1 MVFTVDNERKVAC
14 WFFTNAEQEDAA
26 GMEAAIETIRPQ
38 FAEWKAKGY
47 MPAIFRSGKADL
59 EDTMYGLIKHNYMVM
74 ARKELAEEK
83 AAAEAAISEAVSGLT
98 PKVIAEDKPETAKPA
113 AAAKK
118 KKDRGR

>member
-1 MVFTVDNERKVAC
+1 MVFAVDNERKVAC
-14 WFFTNAEQEDAA
+14 WYFTNAEQEDVA
-26 GMEAAIETIRPQ
+26 GMEAAIEDISPQ

-47 MPAIFRSGKADL
+47 TPAIFRSGKADR

-83 AAAEAAISEAVSGLT
+83 AAAEATAAETVSGLI
-98 PKVIAEDKPETAKPA
+98 PEVKPDDKPETTKTV

>member
-83 AAAEAAISEAVSGLT
+83 AAAEAAYDLT
-98 PKVIAEDKPETAKPA
+98 PEIKPEEKPETVKPA
-113 AAAKK
+113 AAAKR